1 MKKILIF
8 LSVLLITIGVYFNAN
23 GGIVENLNKFGI
35 FFVNELSNSDLED
48 FYNKFVKYSNDD
60 YEKFTTLFTSDSD
73 KEYIKSI
80 FKNNVK
86 SRETFLPIQLEYSGG
101 VYLYNLISYTAKGDI
116 YNNDLHFDFLTMPLK
131 KENGILK
138 LYYQNDINDKFSNIL
153 KRYYNKGFISAIEN
167 NRNYFYLDDNYMF
180 IDKRYYYEGATAYN
194 LRYAWQEDDGSVVA
208 ALWMANGFSKSIR
221 VYNLSLKLND
231 KKLGTIFSI
240 KDTDFAEIIEGK
252 SGKLIYYT
260 IPANKVKYKNIAW
273 NDTNYSLN
281 VKYK

>member
-35 FFVNELSNSDLED
+35 SFVNELSNSDLED

-101 VYLYNLISYTAKGDI
+101 VYLYNLWFF
-116 YNNDLHFDFLTMPLK
+116 NNAIK
-131 KENGILK
+131 KRKWNFKIIL
-138 LYYQNDINDKFSNIL
+138 
-153 KRYYNKGFISAIEN
+153 
-167 NRNYFYLDDNYMF
+167 
-180 IDKRYYYEGATAYN
+180 
-194 LRYAWQEDDGSVVA
+194 
-208 ALWMANGFSKSIR
+208 SKW
-221 VYNLSLKLND
+221 
-231 KKLGTIFSI
+231 
-240 KDTDFAEIIEGK
+240 
-252 SGKLIYYT
+252 
-260 IPANKVKYKNIAW
+260 YKW
-273 NDTNYSLN
+273 
-281 VKYK
+281 